1 MHRPAPKWV
10 AALAWAMAISASG
23 RAQNDQAALRHF
35 PTPLSASREV
45 PLDVDERRVDQLDQ
59 HHQIGAAQREFDILA
74 WQAFLALN
82 WPATPQGGPDRHKGL
97 NDNTS
102 DRVWS
107 SWRPAQT
114 IFRPNGAPPEPWRYE
129 QNEEIDLTKA
139 KAAWRQHVS
148 NTDENLQAF
157 SGPLVDQNGN
167 WARYEVRM
175 NNIEFQ
181 YLLKNKLYN
190 LEGQAAY
197 VNAGNPI
204 DFPVNIHGQNG
215 AIEIKLAWKELPPAD
230 DRSRFFVRHVVAT
243 LSEPLQPSETAPPT
257 REFDAG
263 LVGMHI
269 SMRTR
274 SSPEWVWATF
284 EQVDNLTP
292 HTGGDGKQY
301 KASFNN
307 GDPNA
312 QPINTLPPRNAV
324 IDPNTGYPIPA
335 PPGTTPTTWIESLT
349 KTPVQVVRIHVPSQP
364 GLNEYDAALEQSTA
378 ALNTEVQGLLRGAG
392 SVFQYYE
399 LIGTQW
405 PLDTRVPAYA
415 GGQGSAPES
424 IRFKMPG
431 EMVPVF
437 LINTTMETYFQKG
450 MQPAGPLEQ
459 DDRLAD
465 GAPPID
471 STPVVGTES
480 CVGCHYSAG
489 AGIGFKKNDDG
500 SLKIENGQKVPIY
513 GENGNFGQNGNA
525 HFSWLLQ
532 IEARSQPP
540 QAAAATAQS
549 QAPTPAAQLRR
560 RSAGAFLD
568 VTHLNGGSS
577 VEH

>member
-1 MHRPAPKWV
+1 MHRSTLKWV
-10 AALAWAMAISASG
+10 AVVASIIAISASG
-23 RAQNDQAALRHF
+23 RAQNDQVAFRHF
-35 PTPLSASREV
+35 PTPLTASRNI
-45 PLDVDERRVDQLDQ
+45 PLDVDERRVDQFDKGG
-59 HHQIGAAQREFDILA
+59 QIGATQREFDILA

-82 WPATPQGGPDRHKGL
+82 WPATSHGGSDSHKGL
-97 NDNTS
+97 NDNTT

-107 SWRPAQT
+107 AWRPSQT
-114 IFRPNGAPPEPWRYE
+114 IFRPGGVPPEPWRYKEGE
-129 QNEEIDLTKA
+129 QIDLTKA

-148 NTDENLQAF
+148 STDENLQAF

-167 WARYEVRM
+167 WARYEVRV
-175 NNIEFQ
+175 NDVEFQ
-181 YLLKNKLYN
+181 YLQENHLYN

-197 VNAGNPI
+197 VNGGHPI
-204 DFPVNIHGQNG
+204 SFPVNEHGHNG
-215 AIEIKLAWKELPPAD
+215 AIEIKLAWKELTPAD

-243 LSEPLQPSETAPPT
+243 LSEPLQSTPPM

-269 SMRTR
+269 SMRTQ

-284 EQVDNLTP
+284 EQADNLRP
-292 HTGGDGKQY
+292 HTGSDGKQY
-301 KASFNN
+301 KANFNN
-307 GDPNA
+307 GDPNI
-312 QPINTLPPRNAV
+312 QLVNTLPPRNAV
-324 IDPNTGYPIPA
+324 IDPNTGYPIPVPA
-335 PPGTTPTTWIESLT
+335 GGTPTTWIESLT
-349 KTPVQVVRIHVPSQP
+349 KTPVQVVRINVPPQP
-364 GLNEYDAALEQSTA
+364 QLNDHDAALAQTTA
-378 ALNTEVQGLLRGAG
+378 ALNAEVQGLLKQAG

-405 PLDTRVPAYA
+405 PLDTRAPAYA

-424 IRFKMPG
+424 IRFKMQG
-431 EMVPVF
+431 EMMPVF

-450 MQPAGPLEQ
+450 SQPAGPLEQ

-489 AGIGFKKNDDG
+489 AGIGFKKNADA

-532 IEARSQPP
+532 IEARSQLP
-540 QAAAATAQS
+540 QPAVAPAAA
-549 QAPTPAAQLRR
+549 PAAQLRR
-560 RSAGAFLD
+560 QSTGLFLD
-568 VTHLNGGSS
+568 TTHLNAGSS